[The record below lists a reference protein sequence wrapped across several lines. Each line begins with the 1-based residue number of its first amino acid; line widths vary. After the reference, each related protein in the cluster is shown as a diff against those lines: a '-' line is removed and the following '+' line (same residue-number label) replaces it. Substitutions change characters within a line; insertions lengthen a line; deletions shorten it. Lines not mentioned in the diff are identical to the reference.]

1 MQKLLDIIR
10 HSWFQDTWSI
20 FDSYWS
26 SWKCAVLLWKPTNY
40 TKQTKVGVI
49 QNLFVTKLG
58 EPNGVVFTESQM
70 ISFTFS
76 RNAGLGKRTRL
87 AKVASHKT
95 LQEIL
100 VIYLRSQKFLVLKLP
115 LLQGFFGENSMNFVF
130 NQSSVQRDI
139 GIGEMIPIFHAK
151 WEIFAMTHVG
161 TFGLQSNVNSVFQIG
176 IAVGC

>member
-1 MQKLLDIIR
+1 MQRTSILVILGYWGKTYHNHSSQFSIFMQKLLDIIR

-100 VIYLRSQKFLVLKLP
+100 VIYLRSQKFLVPKLP
-115 LLQGFFGENSMNFVF
+115 LLQGFFWALFRKLRIRKNSKKF
-130 NQSSVQRDI
+130 S
-139 GIGEMIPIFHAK
+139 
-151 WEIFAMTHVG
+151 
-161 TFGLQSNVNSVFQIG
+161 
-176 IAVGC
+176 